1 MWEILGRGVIV
12 KFVRVDEIL
21 LNLNLFIF
29 FKYNVLFGFEIVGIF
44 FIVL

>member
-44 FIVL
+44 L